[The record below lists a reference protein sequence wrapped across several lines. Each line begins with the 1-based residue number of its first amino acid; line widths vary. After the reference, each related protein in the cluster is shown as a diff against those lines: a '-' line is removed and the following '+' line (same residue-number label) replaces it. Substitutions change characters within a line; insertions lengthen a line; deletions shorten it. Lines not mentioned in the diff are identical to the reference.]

1 MQSRIEIRNI
11 INKWLNDVFQDS
23 VIPNNVL
30 ALNFHIQRTH
40 DQFEIYL
47 TGHDDFYYD
56 HDTWLLSEVYEP
68 KANFKGLGI
77 ESIELSDQEMCDIYK
92 HEVYEFIKDNL
103 KRYPENVH
111 YFNCRYPVG
120 MPELLIEK

>member
-30 ALNFHIQRTH
+30 ALNYHIQRTH
-40 DQFEIYL
+40 DEFEIYL

-56 HDTWLLSEVYEP
+56 HDTWLLSEVFAP
-68 KANFKGLGI
+68 KANYQGLGI
-77 ESIELSDQEMCDIYK
+77 ESVESSDQEIYDIYK
-92 HEVYEFIKDNL
+92 QEVYEFIKDNL
-103 KRYPENVH
+103 KRFPENVR
-111 YFNCRYPVG
+111 YFNCRYPGG
-120 MPELLIEK
+120 MPELLLER